1 MKSISWKGLYGEEM
15 GKRWDEAKKNNKKV
29 DLKVASKEISARW
42 KKIKAGEDSEYSAAS
57 SGSSSSSSSSSSKT
71 RSKKSKKHNKTKKKK
86 REDEIDEEELTT
98 SYKKS
103 KSKGNKNGNKII
115 DEIKKLLSKLEDM
128 F

>member
-15 GKRWDEAKKNNKKV
+15 AKRWDEAKKKDEKV
-29 DLKVASKEISARW
+29 NLKVASGEISARW
-42 KKIKAGEDSEYSAAS
+42 KKIKAGEDSEYSAT
-57 SGSSSSSSSSSSKT
+57 SSSSSSSSSKT
-71 RSKKSKKHNKTKKKK
+71 KSKRSKKHNKSKKKK
-86 REDEIDEEELTT
+86 REDIDEIDEEELTT

-103 KSKGNKNGNKII
+103 KSKGNKII

>member
-15 GKRWDEAKKNNKKV
+15 AKRWDEAKKNNKKV

-42 KKIKAGEDSEYSAAS
+42 KKIKAGEDSEYSA
-57 SGSSSSSSSSSSKT
+57 GSSSSSSSSSSKT
-71 RSKKSKKHNKTKKKK
+71 KSKRRKKHNKSKKKK
-86 REDEIDEEELTT
+86 REDIDEIDEEELTT

-103 KSKGNKNGNKII
+103 ESKGNKNGHKII

>member
-1 MKSISWKGLYGEEM
+1 MKSISWKDLYGEEM

-57 SGSSSSSSSSSSKT
+57 SGSSSSSSKTKSKT
-71 RSKKSKKHNKTKKKK
+71 KSKKGKNKTKKK
-86 REDEIDEEELTT
+86 REDIDEIDEEELTT

-103 KSKGNKNGNKII
+103 KGNKNGHKII

>member
-57 SGSSSSSSSSSSKT
+57 SGSSSSSSKT
-71 RSKKSKKHNKTKKKK
+71 KSKKGKKHNKTKKKK